1 MKRKLVAV
9 LLIGILAL
17 TACSVSGCTSTTA
30 KDYSQHYNDAFKS
43 VNATVIS
50 PFSKSKSTDNNDLYT
65 GAGKYTESGYTANN
79 TTVAIEIMP
88 SQTAAQAKFDKV
100 VADQMSAGYSNI
112 TSSTTVPPTGYLS
125 PMGTVK
131 SAWLGVKNQTGEP
144 VGMQILLTQ
153 DSGADNNWT
162 VSTVTFAGL
171 ARSAANTTTSIGETN
186 ASQAITSNPT
196 VNVTATSLGEATGI
210 KSTYGSVQTTP
221 LPGSKFV
228 KFAMYFQNINASN
241 YTSLGNPLY
250 VTLRDKQGTLYSY
263 DSSQYTMQP
272 EQVGG
277 QTLKGLTPQSGT
289 QPGEKVSGIIVFEIP
304 QSAQPKNLTY
314 YDYTNRIVIEL

>member
-228 KFAMYFQNINASN
+228 KFAM
-241 YTSLGNPLY
+241 
-250 VTLRDKQGTLYSY
+250 
-263 DSSQYTMQP
+263 
-272 EQVGG
+272 
-277 QTLKGLTPQSGT
+277 
-289 QPGEKVSGIIVFEIP
+289 
-304 QSAQPKNLTY
+304 
-314 YDYTNRIVIEL
+314 